1 MWSKIYLAF
10 LAVSLAVM
18 AFFAVYSLSWLQSI
32 GDPRAAA
39 AGFEYHSAASWPVL
53 WISSIG
59 LLVLANAVLW
69 TTRRAWAMW
78 VTFVFLAGFIAL
90 KFFWLDRSFAAFQ
103 ADNNLAAAAIS
114 FGPFFAA
121 IMIVVIAAIVF
132 FDQFFV
138 VRMLEKMYPTQAELS
153 DPQAEE
159 PAE

>member
-1 MWSKIYLAF
+1 MWSKIYLAC
-10 LAVSLAVM
+10 LAISLAVM
-18 AFFAVYSLSWLQSI
+18 AFFTFYGLSWLQSI
-32 GDPRAAA
+32 GDPRASA
-39 AGFEYHSAASWPVL
+39 AGFEYHSGISWPVL
-53 WISSIG
+53 WISSIV

-78 VTFVFLAGFIAL
+78 VTFLFLAVFIAA

-103 ADNNLAAAAIS
+103 TDHNLAAAALS

-138 VRMLEKMYPTQAELS
+138 VRMLDKMYPTPAASPE
-153 DPQAEE
+153 PQPEE
-159 PAE
+159 PGE